1 MARQAKAVAAEDQ
14 TRDVPALSMRAAFQP
29 ATLNDENRSIEV
41 VWTTGARVLRGFFET
56 FWEELSLDPKHVRMD
71 RLNNGAPLLDS
82 HDQFSG
88 VSAVL
93 GVVESARLAD
103 GKGTAVVRFAKNDP
117 AADAAWN
124 KVRQGI
130 LQNVSVGYRIYKA
143 VKTDEVT
150 DKVPVVRVEDWE
162 PYELSMVPMGADDGA
177 GVRSVTQSTNPC
189 IFASA
194 SQPGAETMAEK
205 PAVTEKPTAVEETP
219 EPSGGQRPPPRGE
232 AQASRRRGSAPPRTA
247 VPRSA
252 SARSRSAAPCRA
264 PASATSS
271 PTSSSRTAR
280 R

>member
-1 MARQAKAVAAEDQ
+1 MGRPTHAAAEQ
-14 TRDVPALSMRAAFQP
+14 ARDVPPLSLRAQFQP
-29 ATLNDENRSIEV
+29 KTLDEEQRTGELI
-41 VWTTGARVLRGFFET
+41 WTTGARVLRGFFET
-56 FWEELSLDPKHVRMD
+56 FWEELSLDPKHVRMG

-103 GKGTAVVRFAKNDP
+103 GKGTAIVRFAKNDP

-143 VKTDEVT
+143 VKTEEVT

-177 GVRSVTQSTNPC
+177 GVRSNTQST
-189 IFASA
+189 
-194 SQPGAETMAEK
+194 GK
-205 PAVTEKPTAVEETP
+205 
-219 EPSGGQRPPPRGE
+219 
-232 AQASRRRGSAPPRTA
+232 
-247 VPRSA
+247 
-252 SARSRSAAPCRA
+252 
-264 PASATSS
+264 
-271 PTSSSRTAR
+271 
-280 R
+280 